1 MLVAERFIASLME
14 PYQYEMTTVKL
25 EVAQHQ
31 FKMKENIPLQLG
43 YKALFDTTQTEVK
56 ETTFPSRATISNFT
70 NKYKET
76 SNNTTRLF

>member
-56 ETTFPSRATISNFT
+56 KQPSV
-70 NKYKET
+70 KG
-76 SNNTTRLF
+76 NNIQFHKQI

>member
-31 FKMKENIPLQLG
+31 FKMKETYLCN
-43 YKALFDTTQTEVK
+43 
-56 ETTFPSRATISNFT
+56 
-70 NKYKET
+70 
-76 SNNTTRLF
+76 